1 MRLVFFALLA
11 VNVAVLILQLTVWRV
26 GGGAGNVEHVK
37 NTRSGLH
44 LASEGN
50 GGTGEEV
57 RGAPRELN
65 DMCTLVGPFAGQLG
79 AEYFVEHVQALEVD
93 ASVQP
98 IDVSDGAGFWV
109 YLPPLPSKP
118 QALEKLKEIQAK
130 KIDSYLI
137 PKGTLLHGIS
147 LGMFT
152 RPELADLRQNE
163 MTELG
168 YQAEIKEISRTRQ
181 EMWVKINRLDAQE
194 IAEQTWLMLLNKEKG
209 IEKRQIYC
217 SAIASE

>member
-26 GGGAGNVEHVK
+26 GGGLGNVEHVK

-50 GGTGEEV
+50 SGV
-57 RGAPRELN
+57 DDASGAPRELS
-65 DMCTLVGPFAGQLG
+65 DICTLVGPFPEQLR
-79 AEYFVEHVQALEVD
+79 AEYFVEHVQALEVG
-93 ASVQP
+93 ASVQS
-98 IDVSDGAGFWV
+98 IDVSDGVGYWV

-152 RPELADLRQNE
+152 RSELADLRQNE
-163 MTELG
+163 MSELG